1 MICNRLLWISCSS
14 NSLSDSQHG
23 FLEGR
28 TTETAAHSFVLCWN
42 CFLFVVVHCLC
53 VFYIKSAFNSA
64 WHPAILAALIKRACS
79 SYLIKVVKDFL
90 LDINTKLSL
99 NNEFIIKSWLAIKWG
114 AFPSI
119 ILVDDLLRC
128 SFPFPVIMFA
138 YANDTT
144 VGVSNKDPQNAIRH
158 LFKSCAMFLLTGVI
172 KTNFL

>member
-64 WHPAILAALIKRACS
+64 KHPAILAALIKRACS

-90 LDINTKLSL
+90 LDINAKLSL

-114 AFPSI
+114 AFLEKI
-119 ILVDDLLRC
+119 
-128 SFPFPVIMFA
+128 FPCMF
-138 YANDTT
+138 
-144 VGVSNKDPQNAIRH
+144 
-158 LFKSCAMFLLTGVI
+158 FFFCFLLYCRLSWLPHVAAKRALHWWSIALELRVDVI
-172 KTNFL
+172 KEE